1 MKNREAQHLIQWN
14 LLMADK
20 ESDISCLMD
29 QRELDILAESEGSLA
44 ELSRDITAT
53 SQQIKVG
60 KMMMTCAW
68 SDLPLTSL

>member
-60 KMMMTCAW
+60 KMMMTFAW
-68 SDLPLTSL
+68 SDLYLTSL